1 MSSTD
6 HACPTCGAPI
16 YAWCN
21 RGGRV
26 QPGETLACPERARL
40 DRLRGVIGG
49 KRDHWMTQEDEEQ
62 AGMIAAKRRADR
74 AR

>member
-1 MSSTD
+1 MSVTD
-6 HACPTCGAPI
+6 HVCPTCGAPI

-21 RGGRV
+21 RHGRV
-26 QPGETLACPERARL
+26 QPGETLACPDRVRL

-49 KRDHWMTQEDEEQ
+49 KRDYWMTQEDEEQ

>member
-6 HACPTCGAPI
+6 HACPTCGALV
-16 YAWCN
+16 YAWCS

-40 DRLRGVIGG
+40 DRQRNVIGG
-49 KRDHWMTQEDEEQ
+49 KRDHWMTQEDEEH
-62 AGMIAAKRRADR
+62 ASMIAARRR
-74 AR
+74 QP